1 MIYDQVGSDFLIKF
15 FNEKECKILHTRFEE
30 INVSILLMSIFKFY
44 KENLKLSKKYVY
56 QYIHYVKPQLIITY
70 IDNNISYYKL
80 KEKFKDI
87 TIIAVQNGV
96 RTDFVKFF
104 ENVTKKDNLSI
115 DYLFVMDEITNK
127 CY

>member
-1 MIYDQVGSDFLIKF
+1 MKIFSLIRLFFTSKWRFILPKKSKIMIYDQVGSDFLIKF

-80 KEKFKDI
+80 K
-87 TIIAVQNGV
+87 
-96 RTDFVKFF
+96 
-104 ENVTKKDNLSI
+104 
-115 DYLFVMDEITNK
+115 
-127 CY
+127 